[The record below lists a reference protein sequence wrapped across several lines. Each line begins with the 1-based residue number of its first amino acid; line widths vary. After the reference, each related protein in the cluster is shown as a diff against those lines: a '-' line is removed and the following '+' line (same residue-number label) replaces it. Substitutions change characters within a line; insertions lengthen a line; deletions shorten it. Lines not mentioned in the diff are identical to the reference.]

1 MTSTGY
7 LYGEDIWS
15 GMGKSNYN
23 KKKNAR
29 IDEWLTLCSQ
39 SNIEVG
45 SEDYFA
51 LMALMSDDEQIVIDT
66 VVEALAETVNYQ

>member
-1 MTSTGY
+1 MKCFTKAGY
-7 LYGEDIWS
+7 LS
-15 GMGKSNYN
+15 MKKPKYN
-23 KKKNAR
+23 KEQNTR

-51 LMALMSDDEQIVIDT
+51 LMALMSDDEQIVIHT
-66 VVEALAETVNYQ
+66 VIATLAETVTYQ

>member
-1 MTSTGY
+1 M
-7 LYGEDIWS
+7 E
-15 GMGKSNYN
+15 KPKYN
-23 KKKNAR
+23 EKQNAR

-39 SNIEVG
+39 SNIKVG

>member
-1 MTSTGY
+1 
-7 LYGEDIWS
+7 
-15 GMGKSNYN
+15 MGKSNYN
-23 KKKNAR
+23 KEQNAR

-51 LMALMSDDEQIVIDT
+51 LMALMTDDEQIVIDT
-66 VVEALAETVNYQ
+66 VVETLAETVNYQ

>member
-1 MTSTGY
+1 M
-7 LYGEDIWS
+7 E
-15 GMGKSNYN
+15 KSNYN
-23 KKKNAR
+23 KEQNTR

-66 VVEALAETVNYQ
+66 VVATLAETVTYQ